1 MFRRLFIHS
10 PIRYVIALVVCGA
23 LSAAF
28 IISKGNYLMS
38 YIDGFS
44 AAGAVSILFG
54 ALVLVTNLGAF
65 DMFSYSFAI
74 MRKANREFYKDLYQY
89 SQIKKEKRSK
99 HFFTFVPYMVVG
111 LLFII
116 IALIML
122 IFL

>member
-99 HFFTFVPYMVVG
+99 HFFTFVG